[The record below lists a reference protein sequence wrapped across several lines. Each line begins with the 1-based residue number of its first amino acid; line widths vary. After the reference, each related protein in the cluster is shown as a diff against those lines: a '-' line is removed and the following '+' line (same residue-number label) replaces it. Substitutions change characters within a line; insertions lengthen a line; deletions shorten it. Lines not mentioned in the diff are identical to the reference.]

1 MKIINIDAEKK
12 HAQLIVDKDIPVFVM
27 SFLKSLEH
35 VFYHDFLDYQN
46 IDIQHFTPSPVRK
59 FENGKYENIAVLLH
73 SVPIYLRDDDTRP
86 IHYQEQYKEIRIVDP
101 LGAYISRGAYKT
113 PYIELYLTKIYRAAK
128 KFYEIYTRNEWFDR
142 NPTVEEGFKMLLTK
156 VLFHELAHAA
166 LDIFNLEVPPS
177 SDKLSSCSEFRKWRE
192 ESMANAVALR
202 IIRDKS
208 ISITDKNTGKKYKDN
223 SGNQLS
229 NNTGIYNYAKTFMEK
244 SQPPEYALGV
254 LMEDFDYEDFNSV
267 FEAKIKGVDK
277 NLQKEWLE
285 YVKSGSPNWEG
296 LKNWNKRLLNHARSN
311 P

>member
-27 SFLKSLEH
+27 SFSKSLEH

-73 SVPIYLRDDDTRP
+73 SIPIYLRDDDTRP
-86 IHYQEQYKEIRIVDP
+86 IHYQEQYEEIRIVDP

-202 IIRDKS
+202 IIKDKRIRGNS
-208 ISITDKNTGKKYKDN
+208 NDK
-223 SGNQLS
+223 
-229 NNTGIYNYAKTFMEK
+229 IYNYVKTFMLEM
-244 SQPPEYALGV
+244 QPDEYALGV
-254 LMEDFDYEDFNSV
+254 LMEDFDADDFNSV
-267 FEAKIKGVDK
+267 FEAKIKGVDPM
-277 NLQKEWLE
+277 LQQQWLD
-285 YVKSGSPNWEG
+285 YAQGSPDWTG
-296 LKNWNKRLLNHARSN
+296 LKAWNAKINSTFLS
-311 P
+311 

>member
-27 SFLKSLEH
+27 SFSKSLEH

-73 SVPIYLRDDDTRP
+73 SIPIYLRDDDTRP
-86 IHYQEQYKEIRIVDP
+86 IHYQEQYEEIRIVDP

-202 IIRDKS
+202 IIKDKRIRGNS
-208 ISITDKNTGKKYKDN
+208 NDK
-223 SGNQLS
+223 
-229 NNTGIYNYAKTFMEK
+229 IYNYVKTFMLEM
-244 SQPPEYALGV
+244 QPDEYALGV
-254 LMEDFDYEDFNSV
+254 LMEDFDADDFNSV
-267 FEAKIKGVDK
+267 FEAKIKGVDPM
-277 NLQKEWLE
+277 LQQEWLD
-285 YVKSGSPNWEG
+285 YAQGTPNWDG
-296 LKNWNKRLLNHARSN
+296 LKALNEKINSTFLTKK
-311 P
+311 

>member
-27 SFLKSLEH
+27 SFSKSLEH

-73 SVPIYLRDDDTRP
+73 SIPIYLRDDDTRP
-86 IHYQEQYKEIRIVDP
+86 IHYQEQYEEIRIVDP

-202 IIRDKS
+202 IIKDKRIRGNS
-208 ISITDKNTGKKYKDN
+208 NDK
-223 SGNQLS
+223 
-229 NNTGIYNYAKTFMEK
+229 IYNYVKTFMLEM
-244 SQPPEYALGV
+244 QPDGYALGV
-254 LMEDFDYEDFNSV
+254 LMEDFDADDFNSV
-267 FEAKIKGVDK
+267 FEAKIKGVDPM
-277 NLQKEWLE
+277 LQQQWLD
-285 YVKSGSPNWEG
+285 YAQGSPDWSG
-296 LKNWNKRLLNHARSN
+296 LKAWNAKINSTFLS
-311 P
+311 

>member
-27 SFLKSLEH
+27 SFSKSLEH

-73 SVPIYLRDDDTRP
+73 SIPIYLRDDDTRP
-86 IHYQEQYKEIRIVDP
+86 IHYQEQYEEIRIVDP

-202 IIRDKS
+202 IIKDKRIRGNS
-208 ISITDKNTGKKYKDN
+208 NDK
-223 SGNQLS
+223 
-229 NNTGIYNYAKTFMEK
+229 IYNYVKTFMLEM
-244 SQPPEYALGV
+244 QPDEYALGV
-254 LMEDFDYEDFNSV
+254 LMEDFDADDFNSV
-267 FEAKIKGVDK
+267 FEAKIKGVD
-277 NLQKEWLE
+277 
-285 YVKSGSPNWEG
+285 PM
-296 LKNWNKRLLNHARSN
+296 
-311 P
+311 

>member
-27 SFLKSLEH
+27 SFSKSLEH

-86 IHYQEQYKEIRIVDP
+86 IHYQEQYEEIRIVDP
-101 LGAYISRGAYKT
+101 LGAYISRGTYKT

-202 IIRDKS
+202 IIKDKRIRGNS
-208 ISITDKNTGKKYKDN
+208 NDK
-223 SGNQLS
+223 
-229 NNTGIYNYAKTFMEK
+229 IYNYVKTFMLEM
-244 SQPPEYALGV
+244 QPDEYALGV
-254 LMEDFDYEDFNSV
+254 LMEDFDADDFNSV
-267 FEAKIKGVDK
+267 FEAKIKGVDPM
-277 NLQKEWLE
+277 LQQQWLD
-285 YVKSGSPNWEG
+285 YAQGSPDWTG
-296 LKNWNKRLLNHARSN
+296 LKAWNAKINSTFLS
-311 P
+311 

>member
-27 SFLKSLEH
+27 SFSKSLEH

-73 SVPIYLRDDDTRP
+73 SIPIYLRDDDTRP
-86 IHYQEQYKEIRIVDP
+86 IHYQEQYEEIRIVDP

-142 NPTVEEGFKMLLTK
+142 KPTVEEGFKMLLTK

-202 IIRDKS
+202 IIKDKRIRGNS
-208 ISITDKNTGKKYKDN
+208 NDK
-223 SGNQLS
+223 
-229 NNTGIYNYAKTFMEK
+229 IYNYVKTFMQK
-244 SQPPEYALGV
+244 MLPEESALGV
-254 LMEDFDYEDFNSV
+254 LMEEFDADDFNSV
-267 FEAKIKGVDK
+267 FEAKIKGVDPT
-277 NLQKEWLE
+277 LQQEWLD
-285 YVKSGSPNWEG
+285 YVQGKTGTPLNWNG
-296 LKNWNKRLLNHARSN
+296 LKAWNAKINSTF
-311 P
+311 

>member
-202 IIRDKS
+202 IIKDKRIKGNS
-208 ISITDKNTGKKYKDN
+208 NDK
-223 SGNQLS
+223 
-229 NNTGIYNYAKTFMEK
+229 IYNYVKTFMLEM
-244 SQPPEYALGV
+244 QPDEYALGV
-254 LMEDFDYEDFNSV
+254 LMEDFDADDFNSV
-267 FEAKIKGVDK
+267 FEAKIKGV
-277 NLQKEWLE
+277 NPMLQQQWLD
-285 YVKSGSPNWEG
+285 YAQGSPDWTG
-296 LKNWNKRLLNHARSN
+296 LKAWNAKINSTFLS
-311 P
+311 

>member
-113 PYIELYLTKIYRAAK
+113 PYIELYLTKIYRTAK

-202 IIRDKS
+202 IIKDKRIRGNS
-208 ISITDKNTGKKYKDN
+208 NDK
-223 SGNQLS
+223 
-229 NNTGIYNYAKTFMEK
+229 IYNYVKTFMLEM
-244 SQPPEYALGV
+244 QPDEYALGV
-254 LMEDFDYEDFNSV
+254 LMEDFDADDFNSV
-267 FEAKIKGVDK
+267 FEAKIKGVDPM
-277 NLQKEWLE
+277 LQQQWLD
-285 YVKSGSPNWEG
+285 YAQGSPDWTG
-296 LKNWNKRLLNHARSN
+296 LKAWNAKINSTFLS
-311 P
+311 

>member
-27 SFLKSLEH
+27 SFSKSLEH

-86 IHYQEQYKEIRIVDP
+86 IHYQEQYEEIRIVDP

-202 IIRDKS
+202 IIKDKRIRGNS
-208 ISITDKNTGKKYKDN
+208 NDK
-223 SGNQLS
+223 
-229 NNTGIYNYAKTFMEK
+229 IYNYVKTFMQEM
-244 SQPPEYALGV
+244 QPDEYALGV
-254 LMEDFDYEDFNSV
+254 LMEDFDADDFNSV
-267 FEAKIKGVDK
+267 FEAKIKGVDPM
-277 NLQKEWLE
+277 LQQQWLD
-285 YVKSGSPNWEG
+285 YAQGTPNWDG
-296 LKNWNKRLLNHARSN
+296 LKALNEKINSTFLTKK
-311 P
+311 

>member
-27 SFLKSLEH
+27 SFSKSLEH

-73 SVPIYLRDDDTRP
+73 SIPIYLRDDDTRP
-86 IHYQEQYKEIRIVDP
+86 IHYQEQYEEIRIVDP

-202 IIRDKS
+202 IIKDKRIRGNS
-208 ISITDKNTGKKYKDN
+208 NDK
-223 SGNQLS
+223 
-229 NNTGIYNYAKTFMEK
+229 IYNYVKTFMLEM
-244 SQPPEYALGV
+244 QPDEYALGV
-254 LMEDFDYEDFNSV
+254 LMEDFDADDFNSV
-267 FEAKIKGVDK
+267 FEAKIKGVDPM
-277 NLQKEWLE
+277 LQQQWLD
-285 YVKSGSPNWEG
+285 YAQGSPDWSG
-296 LKNWNKRLLNHARSN
+296 LKAWNAKINSTFLS
-311 P
+311 

>member
-202 IIRDKS
+202 IIKDKRIRGNS
-208 ISITDKNTGKKYKDN
+208 NDK
-223 SGNQLS
+223 
-229 NNTGIYNYAKTFMEK
+229 IYNYVKTFMLEM
-244 SQPPEYALGV
+244 QPDEYALGV
-254 LMEDFDYEDFNSV
+254 LMEDFDADDFNSV
-267 FEAKIKGVDK
+267 FEAKIKGV
-277 NLQKEWLE
+277 NPMLQQQWLD
-285 YVKSGSPNWEG
+285 YAQGSPDWTG
-296 LKNWNKRLLNHARSN
+296 LKAWNAKINSTFLS
-311 P
+311 

>member
-27 SFLKSLEH
+27 SFSKSLEH

-86 IHYQEQYKEIRIVDP
+86 IHYQEQYEEIRIVDP

-202 IIRDKS
+202 IIKDKRIRGNS
-208 ISITDKNTGKKYKDN
+208 NDK
-223 SGNQLS
+223 
-229 NNTGIYNYAKTFMEK
+229 IYNYVKTFMLEM
-244 SQPPEYALGV
+244 QPDEYALGV
-254 LMEDFDYEDFNSV
+254 LMEDFDADDFNSV
-267 FEAKIKGVDK
+267 FEAKIKGVDPM
-277 NLQKEWLE
+277 LQQEWLD
-285 YVKSGSPNWEG
+285 YAQGTPNWDG
-296 LKNWNKRLLNHARSN
+296 LKALNEKINSTFLTKK
-311 P
+311 

>member
-27 SFLKSLEH
+27 SFSKSLEH

-86 IHYQEQYKEIRIVDP
+86 IHYQEQYEEIRIVDP

-202 IIRDKS
+202 IIKDKRIRGNS
-208 ISITDKNTGKKYKDN
+208 NDK
-223 SGNQLS
+223 
-229 NNTGIYNYAKTFMEK
+229 IYNYVKTFMQEM
-244 SQPPEYALGV
+244 QPDEYALGV
-254 LMEDFDYEDFNSV
+254 LMEDFDADDFNSV
-267 FEAKIKGVDK
+267 FEAKIKGVDPM
-277 NLQKEWLE
+277 LQQEWLD
-285 YVKSGSPNWEG
+285 YAQGTPNWDG
-296 LKNWNKRLLNHARSN
+296 LKALNEKINSTFLTKK
-311 P
+311 